1 MTARDVH
8 QKRSMLTI
16 LLATCETTL
25 QSSRA
30 GDMALNNALVAD
42 LERVI
47 ERTRAELDA
56 LAEPA
61 QNRAQLPG

>member
-1 MTARDVH
+1 MVSDT

-25 QSSRA
+25 DA
-30 GDMALNNALVAD
+30 FNAADNELDRELVAD

-47 ERTRAELDA
+47 ERTRGELEA
-56 LAEPA
+56 LPKKSCFSS
-61 QNRAQLPG
+61 